1 MSEEI
6 INESEEWYERDKALL
21 IELKD
26 TEENIKN
33 IKNKIQVLNQK
44 MWREDKKLRSQY
56 MKKTKLKKQLK
67 ARVYK

>member
-6 INESEEWYERDKALL
+6 INESEEWYERDKSLL

-56 MKKTKLKKQLK
+56 KKKTKLKKQLK
-67 ARVYK
+67 ARDYK